1 MQGNT
6 SVPAGM
12 QLPPNFGG
20 GIGANLGGNAGLL
33 AGFGVSQPHQ
43 PQFQQPVGG
52 PGVGGMMN
60 NPFLAMGQPSRS
72 DQNNVS
78 IFAFLGLQSLV
89 SCTCTGP
96 SGGLKIWVCQ

>member
-1 MQGNT
+1 
-6 SVPAGM
+6 M

-33 AGFGVSQPHQ
+33 EGLGGSQPQ
-43 PQFQQPVGG
+43 YQQPVGG

-78 IFAFLGLQSLV
+78 ISPFLRLQSLA
-89 SCTCTGP
+89 SCSC
-96 SGGLKIWVCQ
+96 SKEIIFAN

>member
-1 MQGNT
+1 MFLKLQGNT

-33 AGFGVSQPHQ
+33 AGFGGSQQPK

-60 NPFLAMGQPSRS
+60 NPFLAMAQPSRS

-78 IFAFLGLQSLV
+78 ISPFLRLRLLASCSCSKELIFAN
-89 SCTCTGP
+89 
-96 SGGLKIWVCQ
+96 